1 MTKDFNSLDDILSV
15 LKTSLQPLQKKV
27 EHDFEKTKF
36 PLGFIVGNPRSGTT
50 LFLQYLASL
59 GCFAYPSNTLA
70 RFAYAPFYG
79 ALIQQMLLNN
89 QFDPIGELD
98 KNEES
103 ISFESNLGKNKGLLA
118 PNEFQHFFRNYIPN
132 YFPQY
137 INTVDFKK
145 IDFVSLESGFAS
157 IETVFNKPFV
167 TKAMMIQYNLVDFY
181 HKLPNSIFFYIKRDP
196 LYVMQS
202 IYMAREKY
210 FGDIE
215 KWWSVKPKEYEQL
228 KDLDIYHQIAGQVY
242 FTEKSI
248 EAELK
253 QIPEKNKIV
262 INYEEF
268 CNNPAI
274 FSNQIRKTYKKNN
287 CELPEIGTFKKN
299 FQNTNELKI
308 NKFDFENLSKAYDEI
323 STYF

>member
-79 ALIQQMLLNN
+79 ALIQQMLFNN
-89 QFDPIGELD
+89 QFDPIGELN
-98 KNEES
+98 KNEQS

-132 YFPQY
+132 YFPQH
-137 INTVDFKK
+137 INTDDFNK

-157 IETVFNKPFV
+157 IETVFNKPFI

-181 HKLPNSIFFYIKRDP
+181 HQLPNSIFFYIKRDP
-196 LYVMQS
+196 FYVMQS

-242 FTEKSI
+242 FTEKSL
-248 EAELK
+248 ETELK
-253 QIPEKNKIV
+253 QIPENNKIV
-262 INYEEF
+262 IYYEDF
-268 CNNPAI
+268 CNNPTKYLAEI
-274 FSNQIRKTYKKNN
+274 QLKYLSSNYELSILNN
-287 CELPEIGTFKKN
+287 SLFN
-299 FQNTNELKI
+299 FENTNKLSIDKIHFDKLISAYNNLK
-308 NKFDFENLSKAYDEI
+308 S
-323 STYF
+323 